1 MAKIV
6 AEKTIEAAGGQVKQ
20 VEIKHT
26 KVMKNASGNNV
37 TVVDWSEVKPLDEAI
52 EQAENNK
59 TQLEAQLAEVE
70 TELTDLKALE
80 D

>member
-6 AEKTIEAAGGQVKQ
+6 AEKVVESSQVKM

-26 KVMKNASGNNV
+26 KVMKNANGNDV
-37 TVVDWSEVKPLDEAI
+37 TVMDWSEVKPLDEAI

-59 TQLEAQLAEVE
+59 TQLETQLAEVE
-70 TELTDLKALE
+70 IELTDLKTLE
-80 D
+80 DA

>member
-6 AEKTIEAAGGQVKQ
+6 AEKAVESSEAKM

-26 KVMKNASGNNV
+26 KVMKNANGNDV
-37 TVVDWSEVKPLDEAI
+37 TVMDWSEVKPLDEAI

-59 TQLEAQLAEVE
+59 AQLEAQLAEVE
-70 TELTDLKALE
+70 TELTDLNAIKDA
-80 D
+80 

>member
-6 AEKTIEAAGGQVKQ
+6 TEKVVESSQTKM

-26 KVMKNASGNNV
+26 KVMKNANGNDV
-37 TVVDWSEVKPLDEAI
+37 TVMDWSEVKPLDEAI

-80 D
+80 DAE

>member
-6 AEKTIEAAGGQVKQ
+6 AEKVVESSEAKM

-26 KVMKNASGNNV
+26 KVMKNANGNDV
-37 TVVDWSEVKPLDEAI
+37 TVMDWSEVKPLDEAI